1 MATVNPDD
9 RLYSEEHEWA
19 LDNGD
24 GTVTMGITDHAQE
37 LLTDIVY
44 VELPEVGKKVKKLE
58 PVAVVESVKSVSD
71 VYSPVSGEVV
81 EINDALED
89 QPELINEDP
98 FGDGWLARIAMD
110 NPVELDELM
119 EAAAYTAM
127 IEEEEEDDEE

>member
-98 FGDGWLARIAMD
+98 FGDGWIARIAMD